1 MATDQESSIKLISD
15 GVDFA
20 PTNQRTTTSSA
31 NELPVVVAARKLKQQ
46 KRNKIVKL
54 SLMVVGTLSMIVSV
68 IAIVTLV
75 SQETVQADTPTDKE
89 SLNNVQSAERQS
101 RMSEHETEAQ
111 REAEAETSF
120 DLSSMPWLG
129 ELGKSSARIGMQLY
143 DQERKKSEG
152 NLLFSPF
159 SIQTALSMVTLGS
172 KGSSLDQLMSFV
184 SDTTT
189 VKDQLALANKV
200 VQMKQMFGQAL
211 PNFHT
216 NNNFSIE
223 LANSIFVQEEYPI
236 LDGMMSDLSK
246 YFESKVSFTDY
257 KQPEK
262 AADLINSWIEE
273 NTKEKIHDLISPSTV
288 TQDTK
293 VVLANAL
300 YFKGLWSN
308 FFDKE
313 ETQKMPFHVTNEKS
327 VEADFMHLNIAL
339 PLGTFKEQTVVGLPY
354 AGDRFVMYLFLPH
367 QLREK
372 GLFFDE
378 KSEDK
383 EDKIVEKPLSA
394 LEEIMVREP
403 EALTEALHLDKF
415 DERKVDLLLPRFK
428 LEESMAL
435 KENLQKL
442 GVTAPFSVSEA
453 DLSGMTG
460 KRDLYLTDAIHKAFL
475 EVNEE
480 GSEGAAATAIVAASR
495 MLAPPP
501 PDVHFDRP
509 FVFFIKDSLTGLIL
523 FQGRVVDPTA

>member
-54 SLMVVGTLSMIVSV
+54 SLMVVGMLSMIVSV
-68 IAIVTLV
+68 IVIVTLV
-75 SQETVQADTPTDKE
+75 SQETVQADTTTDKE

-101 RMSEHETEAQ
+101 SMSEHETEAQ
-111 REAEAETSF
+111 KETEADTSF

-159 SIQTALSMVTLGS
+159 SIQTALAMVTLGS

-189 VKDQLALANKV
+189 AKDKLALANKV

-246 YFESKVSFTDY
+246 YFESTVSFTDY

-288 TQDTK
+288 TKDTK
-293 VVLANAL
+293 MVLANAL
-300 YFKGLWSN
+300 YFKGLWST

-313 ETQKMPFHVTNEKS
+313 ETKKMPFHVTDEKT
-327 VEADFMHLNIAL
+327 VEADFMHLNIEL

-372 GLFFDE
+372 SLFDE

-394 LEEIMVREP
+394 LEEIMVSEP

-460 KRDLYLTDAIHKAFL
+460 KRDLFLTDAIHKAFL

-480 GSEGAAATAIVAASR
+480 GSEGAAASAIVAASR
-495 MLAPPP
+495 MFAAPPP
-501 PDVHFDRP
+501 EAHFDRP

>member
-1 MATDQESSIKLISD
+1 
-15 GVDFA
+15 
-20 PTNQRTTTSSA
+20 
-31 NELPVVVAARKLKQQ
+31 
-46 KRNKIVKL
+46 
-54 SLMVVGTLSMIVSV
+54 MIVSV

-75 SQETVQADTPTDKE
+75 SQADTPTDKE

-101 RMSEHETEAQ
+101 RMSEHETET
-111 REAEAETSF
+111 ETSF

-313 ETQKMPFHVTNEKS
+313 ETQKMPFHVTDEKS

-394 LEEIMVREP
+394 L
-403 EALTEALHLDKF
+403 TEALHLDKF

-460 KRDLYLTDAIHKAFL
+460 KRDLYLTDA
-475 EVNEE
+475 
-480 GSEGAAATAIVAASR
+480 
-495 MLAPPP
+495 
-501 PDVHFDRP
+501 
-509 FVFFIKDSLTGLIL
+509 
-523 FQGRVVDPTA
+523 